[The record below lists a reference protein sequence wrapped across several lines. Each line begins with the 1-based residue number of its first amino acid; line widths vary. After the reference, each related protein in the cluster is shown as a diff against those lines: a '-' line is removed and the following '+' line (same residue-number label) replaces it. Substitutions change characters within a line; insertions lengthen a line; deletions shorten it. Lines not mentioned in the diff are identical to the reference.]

1 MGARYADR
9 LWKIGGLVVVVVL
22 VVGSWFLL
30 ISPKFAEADEVRT
43 QTADTQTQL
52 ITLRK
57 RISELKK
64 QQANLTAMQAEL
76 RKKQKA
82 LPSDSGVPAF
92 LRQLQASGEALSVNV
107 TGVSVSAPVQQTN
120 LPAVWAL
127 PITMT
132 ADGSA
137 DDLGEFLQG
146 LQSSAQSRAVLIE
159 TASLSPQASSTAA
172 DGASDVAATSV
183 NLTLKAFVAPP
194 AGTGTPTVTTK

>member
-1 MGARYADR
+1 MGAR

-22 VVGSWFLL
+22 AVGSWFLL
-30 ISPKFAEADEVRT
+30 ISPKFAEADEVKA
-43 QTADTQTQL
+43 QTANTETQL

-57 RISELKK
+57 RIGELKK
-64 QQANLTAMQAEL
+64 QQANLTALQAEL

-92 LRQLQASGEALSVNV
+92 LRQLQASGEALNVNV
-107 TGVSVSAPVQQTN
+107 TGVSVSAPVQQAN

-137 DDLGEFLQG
+137 DDIGKFLQG

-159 TASLSPQASSTAA
+159 TASLSPQASTAA
-172 DGASDVAATSV
+172 AGGAASAAATSV

>member
-1 MGARYADR
+1 
-9 LWKIGGLVVVVVL
+9 
-22 VVGSWFLL
+22 
-30 ISPKFAEADEVRT
+30 
-43 QTADTQTQL
+43 
-52 ITLRK
+52 
-57 RISELKK
+57 
-64 QQANLTAMQAEL
+64 MQAEL

-92 LRQLQASGEALSVNV
+92 LRQIQASGEALSVNV
-107 TGVSVSAPVQQTN
+107 SGVSVSAPVQQTN

-137 DDLGEFLQG
+137 ANLGKFLQG

-159 TASLSPQASSTAA
+159 TASLSPQAGDPAA
-172 DGASDVAATSV
+172 DGTASVATTSV
-183 NLTLKAFVAPP
+183 NLTLRAFVAPP

>member
-1 MGARYADR
+1 MGAR

-22 VVGSWFLL
+22 AVGSWFLL
-30 ISPKFAEADEVRT
+30 ISPKFAEADDVKA
-43 QTADTQTQL
+43 QTADTETQL

-57 RISELKK
+57 RIGELKK
-64 QQANLTAMQAEL
+64 EQANLTALQAEL

-92 LRQLQASGEALSVNV
+92 LRQLQASGVALNVNV
-107 TGVSVSAPVQQTN
+107 TGVSVSAPVQQAN

-137 DDLGEFLQG
+137 DDIGKFLQG

-159 TASLSPQASSTAA
+159 TASLSPQASTAA
-172 DGASDVAATSV
+172 AVGAASAGATSV

-194 AGTGTPTVTTK
+194 AGTGTPTVTTR

>member
-1 MGARYADR
+1 MGTRYADR

-22 VVGSWFLL
+22 LVGSWFLL
-30 ISPKFAEADEVRT
+30 ISPKFAEADEVRA

-57 RISELKK
+57 RISELKQ
-64 QQANLTAMQAEL
+64 QQANLTVMQAEL

-92 LRQLQASGEALSVNV
+92 LRQLQASGEALNVNV
-107 TGVSVSAPVQQTN
+107 TGVAVSAPVQQTN
-120 LPAVWAL
+120 LPTVWAL
-127 PITMT
+127 PITLT

-137 DDLGEFLQG
+137 DDLSKFLQG

-159 TASLSPQASSTAA
+159 SASLTPQATGTAVE
-172 DGASDVAATSV
+172 GAPNAGTTSV

-194 AGTGTPTVTTK
+194 AGAGTPTITTK

>member
-1 MGARYADR
+1 MGAR

-22 VVGSWFLL
+22 AVGSWFLL
-30 ISPKFAEADEVRT
+30 ISPKFAEADDVKA
-43 QTADTQTQL
+43 QTADTETQL

-57 RISELKK
+57 RIGELKK
-64 QQANLTAMQAEL
+64 EQANLTALQAEL

-92 LRQLQASGEALSVNV
+92 LRQLQASGGALNVNV
-107 TGVSVSAPVQQTN
+107 TGVSVSAPVQQAN

-137 DDLGEFLQG
+137 DDIGKFLQG

-159 TASLSPQASSTAA
+159 TASLSPQASTAA
-172 DGASDVAATSV
+172 AVGAASAGATSV

-194 AGTGTPTVTTK
+194 AGTGTPTVTTR